1 MTNYEW
7 IMKSGKMAN
16 FLLDVNNALNENARG
31 KFPLSIE
38 KQYHG
43 LSIRYGENILKK
55 CVEWLQAEHKTITY
69 VALADVL
76 YILKTPYT
84 LDNKCK
90 ISTKEIDEKIKR
102 VTNLPTKEID
112 E

>member
-7 IMKSGKMAN
+7 IMESGKMGN

-38 KQYHG
+38 GQYHG
-43 LSIRYGENILKK
+43 LSIEYGENILKK
-55 CVEWLQAEHKTITY
+55 CVEWLQAERKTITY
-69 VALADVL
+69 VALDDVICL
-76 YILKTPYT
+76 LKKPII
-84 LDNKCK
+84 CGRGMSFSEA
-90 ISTKEIDEKIKR
+90 IGVRIQEIA
-102 VTNLPTKEID
+102 NLPTKEID